1 MKIVIAGAG
10 AMGSTYASMLSK
22 KNEVVLLD
30 MWQDNI
36 DEINRIGV
44 NLNNLG
50 NEEVYDIKAY
60 KPKEYKGEADLLIVF
75 TKSMQLPQMLDSV
88 KHLLGENTHVLCLLN
103 GLGHID
109 TLKKYVKEDKIIMG
123 VTVLTAGMH
132 GPGKFSVSSY
142 GMTEIQ
148 NISKEGEK
156 FAREFAENLD
166 SCGLP
171 CVYSEDIMY
180 SIWRKACINGTMN
193 SVCTILDCNM
203 NDLSKVKNIKSM
215 IKGIISEFSDVAK
228 KEGVKIDKKKMT
240 DFVMWYT
247 TDEFQGRFHY
257 PSMHQD
263 LIQNHRKTE
272 IDYLNGYV
280 SRKGKEYGINTPYC
294 DTVTIIIHG
303 RENMLVK

>member
-30 MWQDNI
+30 MWDKNI
-36 DEINRIGV
+36 DEINKSGV
-44 NLNNLG
+44 KLNNLG
-50 NEEVYDIKAY
+50 KEEVYNIKAY
-60 KPKEYKGEADLLIVF
+60 KPEEYKGIVDLLIVF
-75 TKSMQLPQMLDSV
+75 TKSMQLPKMLDSV
-88 KHLLGENTHVLCLLN
+88 NHLLGENTHVLCLLN
-103 GLGHID
+103 GLGHTD

-132 GPGKFSVSSY
+132 GAGKFSVSSY
-142 GMTEIQ
+142 GMAEIQ
-148 NISKEGEK
+148 NISEGGEK
-156 FAREFAENLD
+156 FAREFASNLD

-203 NDLSKVKNIKSM
+203 NDLSKVENIRFM
-215 IKGIISEFSDVAK
+215 IAGIIGEFSDVAE
-228 KEGVKIDKKKMT
+228 KEGVKINKDKMT

>member
-10 AMGSTYASMLSK
+10 AMGSTYASMLSR

-50 NEEVYDIKAY
+50 NEEIYDIKAY
-60 KPKEYKGEADLLIVF
+60 KPEEYKGEADLLIVF

-88 KHLLGENTHVLCLLN
+88 KHLLGGNTHVLCLLN
-103 GLGHID
+103 GLGHIN

-148 NISKEGEK
+148 NISK
-156 FAREFAENLD
+156 
-166 SCGLP
+166 
-171 CVYSEDIMY
+171 
-180 SIWRKACINGTMN
+180 
-193 SVCTILDCNM
+193 
-203 NDLSKVKNIKSM
+203 
-215 IKGIISEFSDVAK
+215 
-228 KEGVKIDKKKMT
+228 
-240 DFVMWYT
+240 
-247 TDEFQGRFHY
+247 
-257 PSMHQD
+257 
-263 LIQNHRKTE
+263 
-272 IDYLNGYV
+272 
-280 SRKGKEYGINTPYC
+280 
-294 DTVTIIIHG
+294 
-303 RENMLVK
+303 